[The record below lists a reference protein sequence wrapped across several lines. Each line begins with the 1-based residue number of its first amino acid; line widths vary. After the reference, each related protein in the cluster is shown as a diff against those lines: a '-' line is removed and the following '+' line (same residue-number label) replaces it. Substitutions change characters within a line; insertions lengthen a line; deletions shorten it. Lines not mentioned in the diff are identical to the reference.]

1 MKHVPTSR
9 LRTNVGKRRRP
20 LIEKVSADLTK
31 RVHKVLKEGLAWLP
45 TERALAV
52 KLGVS
57 RTVLREA
64 TKRLESDGLLQIE
77 HGRGLRVVD
86 HLHNPLAKSISLR
99 LPDLPT
105 RLAQLTEVRL
115 LLEPEIARLAALRHK
130 PEDFAA
136 LKAIQKRLKE
146 ARTKEEAVRCD
157 TDFHR
162 VLVCSAG

>member
-1 MKHVPTSR
+1 MNNVQTSS
-9 LRTNVGKRRRP
+9 LRTNAGNRRRP

-31 RVHKVLKEGLAWLP
+31 LIHKALKEGLVWLP
-45 TERALAV
+45 AERELAV

-64 TKRLESDGLLQIE
+64 TKRLESHGLLQIE
-77 HGRGLRVVD
+77 HGRGSRVVD

-105 RLAQLTEVRL
+105 RLEQLTEVRL
-115 LLEPEIARLAALRHK
+115 LLEPEIARLAARRHK

-136 LKAIQKRLKE
+136 LKAIQKR
-146 ARTKEEAVRCD
+146 
-157 TDFHR
+157 
-162 VLVCSAG
+162 